1 MYDLPGHRY
10 ITAPVKSCL
19 YDLPG
24 HGHIIDPV
32 KSCLYDLPGH
42 KHIVAPVKSCL
53 YDLPGHRHS
62 RKVYQFFVR
71 YTCYYLLYTL
81 HNIHMYMP
89 IQYVRFA
96 MVRGIEKKNGWSLS
110 VPEWAKTGCLCA

>member
-1 MYDLPGHRY
+1 MNHDKNNLPGHRY
-10 ITAPVKSCL
+10 ITAPVNSCL
-19 YDLPG
+19 YDIPG
-24 HGHIIDPV
+24 HRHII
-32 KSCLYDLPGH
+32 
-42 KHIVAPVKSCL
+42 APVKSCV

-96 MVRGIEKKNGWSLS
+96 MVRGVEKNNLWSIS